1 MEKNIKFRGYLTFDD
16 SLKVQQAL
24 KPRRLVS
31 PVAMVTVLTLGAVIL
46 AFSQMNIE
54 KTMAIFM
61 LVFLVAFMGGGFWL
75 MNTSARKSQKRL
87 YAKACVKRHGTLK
100 ADGIQIKKGQ
110 NRHHIP
116 WDSFDKT
123 VEVDGIL
130 AVVKKSETLG
140 FAKYMFSSESEW
152 SRARDLIK
160 GHYRQP

>member
-100 ADGIQIKKGQ
+100 ADGIQIK
-110 NRHHIP
+110 NR
-116 WDSFDKT
+116 
-123 VEVDGIL
+123 
-130 AVVKKSETLG
+130 
-140 FAKYMFSSESEW
+140 
-152 SRARDLIK
+152 
-160 GHYRQP
+160 

>member
-100 ADGIQIKKGQ
+100 ADGIQIKKGH
-110 NRHHIP
+110 NRHHIS
-116 WDSFDKT
+116 WELFDKT
-123 VEVDGIL
+123 IEIDGIL
-130 AVVKKSETLG
+130 AVVKKSESLG
-140 FAKYMFSSESEW
+140 FARYMFSSENEW

-160 GHYRQP
+160 SRYPQR

>member
-123 VEVDGIL
+123 VEIDGIL

-160 GHYRQP
+160 DHFPQP